1 MTISRRTAAADAP
14 GGSASR
20 DEKAEAG
27 RNDIKA
33 SLPPSKWFRRRGPWI
48 ALVSAAVAVSFAIAA
63 IHASEAPATAPSCAW
78 AKASI
83 DGGTSS
89 QRGVVRCYLSA
100 LASKNESAMTAVVNE
115 NQGDKPKPRAFK
127 FWRSA
132 ARGVT
137 HVSFKHNDVD
147 LADLEV
153 DLVFADGH
161 KDVQEV
167 HIADPMSSTDWRFS
181 DVNDHSTQS
190 YTN

>member
-1 MTISRRTAAADAP
+1 MTLSRRTAAAHASAEP
-14 GGSASR
+14 ASR
-20 DEKAEAG
+20 GEEAEAG
-27 RNDIKA
+27 RSNIKA
-33 SLPPSKWFRRRGPWI
+33 SLPPSKWFRRPGLWI
-48 ALVSAAVAVSFAIAA
+48 ALVSGVVAVSFAIAA
-63 IHASEAPATAPSCAW
+63 IHALETPTTAPSCAW

-100 LASKNESAMTAVVNE
+100 LASKSESAMTAVVNE
-115 NQGDKPKPRAFK
+115 DQGEEPKPSAFK
-127 FWRSA
+127 FSRSA
-132 ARGVT
+132 AVGVT

-147 LADLEV
+147 SADLEV
-153 DLVFADGH
+153 DFVFADGQ

-181 DVNDHSTQS
+181 DVNNHSRQS